1 MKIGTAQ
8 RIISALLLIFQI
20 GCCRAYAQKTIS
32 GKVLDQHG
40 TAISN
45 ANVAIIQN
53 NNSISAFTFSD
64 PDGSFTLK
72 SALPTDTLTIKA
84 TRLGFDGGL
93 FRVANKT
100 QAVQLVLKESA
111 LKLRALTV
119 KAPPVIIRKD
129 TIDYQV
135 SAFKGE
141 GDRTISDVIKRIP
154 GIEVKENGQIL
165 YQGNPIGKYYI
176 NGLDL
181 LEGRYNLAN
190 ENLLADAVRKVQVME
205 NDQPIKILKSKVF
218 SEKASLNIQL
228 KKVTTTGSAKAGA
241 GLSPALWDVN
251 ITPMTFNRSFQV
263 IASVQSNN
271 AGTDVSR
278 QLDVLT
284 KSAQTSVPVPML
296 SIQPLNAP
304 NINPNRW
311 LDNRSHLGSFNLIK
325 KTKDQTELKLGLGV
339 RDEMQQQNGSNY
351 TRLLTPG
358 GVIEIDERIANR
370 ADTRA
375 LNASLVIERN
385 TDRLFLK
392 NSASG
397 QFEQLRGIGNLSRNL
412 LPTRQNL
419 TTEQTQLQNSLAI
432 ITHAG
437 KQLLNISSQ
446 TAYYRRPETLL
457 VRPGVFNAL
466 FNAGNSFESISQ
478 QLRTREIETQNSISF
493 TRKFSTISLT
503 PAAGFNFDNHLFQSA
518 VTTVASDSAHMR
530 GDAFQNDLK
539 YTHLTPFAQ
548 LGGYYES
555 QKWQVDVN
563 LSLRMHAFRVSDF
576 VENSL
581 QKQNRPAF
589 EPSLTARYRVTEY
602 ADFTSDVSY
611 SYDFGNPSQVYSGFI
626 LKSYRN
632 VQRTNGTIPLNR
644 IWMGRVGMNYKNP
657 LSLLF
662 LNLAASV
669 LRLEN
674 NLQYRTGIDS
684 TGAAE
689 LNFVLKNNVQLSK
702 NIRLGVG
709 KYFGEIRTSLKLNG
723 DASFIR
729 SEQIVTEREAA
740 VRNRNYRVGLSAS
753 TLFSTYLGAELSGN
767 ASIFLS
773 RIADQRGPT
782 SGTTQLQLGI
792 DIYPT
797 QAHAL
802 RLDAEQYATQ
812 GSARQNQFYLH
823 LRYRYTFGKRKID
836 LEIRGTNL
844 TNVQHYISILNS
856 AFTFTES
863 SFRIRPRQILV
874 GFRVPF

>member
-1 MKIGTAQ
+1 MKTGTAQ
-8 RIISALLLIFQI
+8 RIISALVLLIQI
-20 GCCRAYAQKTIS
+20 GCCHAYAQTTIS
-32 GKVLDQHG
+32 GKVLDEHG
-40 TAISN
+40 TAIPN
-45 ANVAIIQN
+45 ANIAIIHQN
-53 NNSISAFTFSD
+53 NTISAFTFSA

-72 SALPTDTLTIKA
+72 TILPVDSLTIKA
-84 TRLGFDGGL
+84 TRLGFDAGL

-100 QAVQLVLKESA
+100 QPVQLVLKESA
-111 LKLRALTV
+111 LKLQELTV
-119 KAPPVIIRKD
+119 KAPPVIIRND

-135 SAFKGE
+135 SAFKAE
-141 GDRTISDVIKRIP
+141 GDRTISDVIKRMP

-165 YQGNPIGKYYI
+165 YQGNPIEKYYI

-190 ENLLADAVRKVQVME
+190 ENLPAEAVRKVQVME

-228 KKVTTTGSAKAGA
+228 KKVATTGSVKAGV

-271 AGTDVSR
+271 AGTDLSR

-284 KSAQTSVPVPML
+284 KSAQTSLQAPVL
-296 SIQPLNAP
+296 GIQPLNPP
-304 NINPNRW
+304 NISPDRW
-311 LDNRSHLGSFNLIK
+311 LDNRSHLGSFNFIK
-325 KTKDQTELKLGLGV
+325 KAKDQTELKLGLGV
-339 RDEMQQQNGSNY
+339 RDEMQQQAGRNI

-358 GVIEIDERIANR
+358 GVIEINERITNR

-375 LNASLVIERN
+375 LNASLIVEKN
-385 TDRLFLK
+385 TDRLFVK
-392 NSASG
+392 NNASG
-397 QFEQLRGIGNLSRNL
+397 QFGQLRGLGRLSGNL
-412 LPTRQNL
+412 LPAHQNL
-419 TTEQTQLQNSLAI
+419 ATEQTQLQNTFAI

-437 KQLLNISSQ
+437 KQLLNINSQ
-446 TAYYRRPETLL
+446 TVYNRRPETLL

-466 FNAGNSFESISQ
+466 FNAGENFESIAQNASTTEFD
-478 QLRTREIETQNSISF
+478 TRNSISF
-493 TRKFSTISLT
+493 TRKFSAISIT
-503 PAAGFNFDNHLFQSA
+503 PVVGLNFRNHRFESA
-518 VTTVASDSAHMR
+518 ISTGKGDSVHTHR
-530 GDAFQNDLK
+530 DAFCNDLK
-539 YTHLTPFAQ
+539 YTHFTSFAQ
-548 LGGYYES
+548 IGAYYES
-555 QKWQVDVN
+555 QKWHVELN
-563 LSLRMHAFRVSDF
+563 LPFRMHAFKISDF

-589 EPSLTARYRVTEY
+589 EPSLTARYRITEY
-602 ADFTSDVSY
+602 VDLTSGVSY

-644 IWMGRVGMNYKNP
+644 ILMGRMGMNYKNP
-657 LSLLF
+657 LSLVF

-669 LRLEN
+669 LRIEN

-689 LNFVLKNNVQLSK
+689 LTYVLNDNVQLSK
-702 NIRLGVG
+702 NVHLGVG
-709 KYFGEIRTSLKLNG
+709 KYFGGVKTSLKLNG
-723 DASFIR
+723 DASFAR
-729 SEQIVTEREAA
+729 SEQIVTEREVA

-767 ASIFLS
+767 ASFFRS
-773 RIADQRGPT
+773 GVADQRST
-782 SGTTQLQLGI
+782 KSGITQLQLGI

-802 RLDAEQYATQ
+802 RLEAEQYATR

-836 LEIRGTNL
+836 LEIKGTNL
-844 TNVQHYISILNS
+844 TNAQSYISILNS
-856 AFTFTES
+856 AFTVAES
-863 SFRIRPRQILV
+863 SFRLRPRQIMV
-874 GFRVPF
+874 GFRIPF